1 MTPSSTDSPTFRNA
15 LLPREVPAVS
25 GYDIA
30 GGTATHEAGS
40 GDTLWD
46 AVRLADGRTALIVL
60 KASGGAVPASFYAGV
75 GRILFR
81 GLAGAHDSLEG
92 LMAAVNR
99 TLAAGLPEA
108 TDQILDCAALIP
120 GPEGVTWSSAGSSPG
135 GIIGRDGIFEP
146 LPSQGPPMGV
156 MEGFK
161 YGVTRHPMS
170 VGDSCVTLSHASSGL
185 FKGTADLVAGMVGKP
200 VADVVSTVHR
210 AIRQS
215 QGESSEVSVVFLRRA

>member
-1 MTPSSTDSPTFRNA
+1 MTSSSPGSFTVRNA
-15 LLPREVPAVS
+15 LLPREVPAVP
-25 GYDIA
+25 GYDVA
-30 GGTATHEAGS
+30 GGTATHEDGS

-46 AVRLADGRTALIVL
+46 ALRLADDRTALIVL
-60 KASGGAVPASFYAGV
+60 KASAGVVPAAFYVGV
-75 GRILFR
+75 GRSLFR
-81 GLAGAHDSLEG
+81 GLAAAHDSLED

-99 TLAAGLPEA
+99 TLATGLPEA
-108 TDQILDCAALIP
+108 TDQILECAVLLP
-120 GPEGVTWSSAGSSPG
+120 GPEGVTWSSAGSCPG
-135 GIIGRDGIFEP
+135 GIIGRDGTFES

-215 QGESSEVSVVFLRRA
+215 QGESSEVSVVYLRRA